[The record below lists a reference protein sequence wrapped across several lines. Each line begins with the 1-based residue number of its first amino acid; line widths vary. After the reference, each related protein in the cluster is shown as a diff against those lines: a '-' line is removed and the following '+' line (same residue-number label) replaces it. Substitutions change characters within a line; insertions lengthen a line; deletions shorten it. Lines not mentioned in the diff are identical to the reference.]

1 MGIPVREGGKA
12 VRFQEKLHEYSK
24 EEIWEEYCGF
34 LTLSTEEFMDI
45 QKRLLTE
52 QMALWS
58 DSALGQS
65 ILKGKK
71 PTTIEEFRSM
81 VPLTTY
87 EDYAPTLLSK
97 QTKALPAEPVLWV
110 QTTWEG
116 GVHPI
121 KNAPYTKGMLDT
133 FQHNVISCLVLATSK
148 NKGDFDIS
156 VTDHMLYAL
165 APLPF
170 VTGLLPLVLHEEI
183 DIEYLPAVKDA
194 VNMSFKERNVQGFKL
209 GMKKGIEYFFGLG
222 SVLYYVSQSIT
233 SISGSRKKSLGE
245 LLRSV
250 SPSMLMR
257 SLVAKRTC
265 RRENRDLLPKDLF
278 KLKGFMCAGT
288 DNRCY
293 KADLERMWGV
303 APMEIFAGTEP
314 TCIGC
319 ETWSREGV
327 YFFPD
332 ACFYEFIPEDEM
344 NKNMEDPDY
353 QPRTVLWDEVVP
365 GGIYEI
371 VLTVF
376 KGGAFAR
383 YRVGDV
389 FRCTGIGSRLENNS
403 IPRFQYI
410 DRVPQIID
418 IAGFTRITEKSINQ
432 AIELSRLPIENWTAK
447 KEFTENNRP
456 YLHLYVELQRNN
468 LINSAVSIRIL
479 QDQLGIYFR
488 YLDQDYEDLKKILGV
503 DPLKITMLKCGTFA
517 AYKRKFGNIIRKL
530 NPESCDINDL
540 LTCHQFDSLERRGM
554 LDDWI

>member
-1 MGIPVREGGKA
+1 M
-12 VRFQEKLHEYSK
+12 RFQEKLHQYSK

-34 LTLSTEEFMDI
+34 LTLSTEEFMAI
-45 QKRLLTE
+45 QKRLLLE
-52 QMALWS
+52 QIELWS
-58 DSALGQS
+58 SSGLGQS
-65 ILKGKK
+65 ILKGKY
-71 PTTIEEFRSM
+71 PHTVEEFREM

-97 QTKALPAEPVLWV
+97 QTSALPCDPVLWV

-121 KNAPYTKGMLDT
+121 KTAPYTKGMLET
-133 FQHNVISCLVLATSK
+133 FKHNLMTAMILSTSRK
-148 NKGDFDIS
+148 KGDFDIS

-165 APLPF
+165 APLPY
-170 VTGLLPLVLHEEI
+170 VTGLLPLLFKDEI
-183 DIEYLPAVKDA
+183 DIDFLPSVKDA

-233 SISGSRKKSLGE
+233 SMQSGQKSLKE
-245 LLRSV
+245 KLLGT
-250 SPSMLMR
+250 SPKMMLR
-257 SLVAKRTC
+257 YLIAKKKC
-265 RRENRDLLPKDLF
+265 KKENRELLPKDLF
-278 KLKGFMCAGT
+278 QLKGFMYAGT

-293 KADLERMWGV
+293 KADLEKMWGI

-332 ACFYEFIPEDEM
+332 PCFYEFIPEDELD
-344 NKNMEDPDY
+344 KNIADPNY

-365 GGIYEI
+365 GGIYEL
-371 VLTVF
+371 VLTVL

-389 FRCTGIGSRLENNS
+389 FRCTGIGSQLEGNS

-432 AIELSRLPIENWTAK
+432 AIQLSRLPIAAWTAK
-447 KEFTENNRP
+447 KEFTENYRP
-456 YLHLYVELQRNN
+456 YLHLYVELQRSN
-468 LINSAVSIRIL
+468 LLNSAISIRIL
-479 QDQLGIYFR
+479 QEQLGIYFR

-503 DPLKITMLKCGTFA
+503 DPLKITLLKCGTFEL
-517 AYKRKFGNIIRKL
+517 YEQKYGTTIRTM
-530 NPESCDINDL
+530 NPESCEINDL
-540 LTCHQFDSLERRGM
+540 MACHMYETTGKGAYLN
-554 LDDWI
+554 DWI

>member
-1 MGIPVREGGKA
+1 M
-12 VRFQEKLHEYSK
+12 RFQEKLHEYSK
-24 EEIWEEYCGF
+24 EKIWEEYCGF
-34 LTLSTEEFMDI
+34 LTISPKEFMDI
-45 QKRLLTE
+45 QRRLLLE
-52 QMALWS
+52 QMELWS
-58 DSALGQS
+58 ASTLGQS

-71 PTTIEEFRSM
+71 PTTLAEFREM

-87 EDYAPTLLSK
+87 EDYAPMLLSK
-97 QTKALPAEPVLWV
+97 QTRALPSEPVLWI

-116 GVHPI
+116 GVHPV
-121 KNAPYTKGMLDT
+121 KVAPYTKAMLDT
-133 FQHNVISCLVLATSK
+133 YQHNVMSCLILSTSRK
-148 NKGDFDIS
+148 KGEFDIS

-170 VTGLLPLVLHEEI
+170 ATGLLPLMFKEEI
-183 DIEYLPAVKDA
+183 DIEFLPPVKDA
-194 VNMSFKERNVQGFKL
+194 VRMSFRERNAAGFKL

-222 SVLYYVSQSIT
+222 SVLYYVSQSIG
-233 SISGSRKKSLGE
+233 SVSGGKKRPGE

-250 SPSMLMR
+250 SPAMLMR
-257 SLVAKRTC
+257 VLAAKRRC
-265 RRENRDLLPKDLF
+265 RREKRELLPRDLF

-293 KADLERMWGV
+293 KGELERMWGV

-344 NKNMEDPDY
+344 ERSAADPDY
-353 QPRTVLWDEVVP
+353 QPRTVLWDEVEA
-365 GGIYEI
+365 GGVYEI

-383 YRVGDV
+383 YRVGDM
-389 FRCTGIGSRLENNS
+389 FRCTGIGSQLEGNS

-418 IAGFTRITEKSINQ
+418 IAGFTRITEKSIRQ
-432 AIELSRLPIENWTAK
+432 AIELSRLPIENWVAK
-447 KEFTENNRP
+447 KEFTENDRP
-456 YLHLYVELQRNN
+456 YLHLYVELQRNH
-468 LINSAVSIRIL
+468 LINSAVSLRIL
-479 QDQLGIYFR
+479 HDQLGIYFR

-503 DPLKITMLKCGTFA
+503 DPLKITMLKCGTFS
-517 AYKRKFGNIIRKL
+517 AYEKKFGGSIRRM
-530 NPESCDINDL
+530 NPDGCEISDL
-540 LTCHQFDSLERRGM
+540 MTCHNAEGIERRGD
-554 LDDWI
+554 LDEWI

>member
-1 MGIPVREGGKA
+1 M
-12 VRFQEKLHEYSK
+12 RFQEKLHEYSK
-24 EEIWEEYCGF
+24 EKIWEEYCGF
-34 LTLSTEEFMDI
+34 LTISPKEFMDI
-45 QKRLLTE
+45 QRRLLLE
-52 QMALWS
+52 QMELWS
-58 DSALGQS
+58 ASALGQS

-71 PTTIEEFRSM
+71 PTTLAEFREM

-87 EDYAPTLLSK
+87 EDYAPMLLSK
-97 QTKALPAEPVLWV
+97 QTRTLPAEPVLWI

-116 GVHPI
+116 GVHPV
-121 KNAPYTKGMLDT
+121 KVAPYTKAMLDT
-133 FQHNVISCLVLATSK
+133 YQHNVMSCLILSTSRK
-148 NKGDFDIS
+148 KGEFDIS

-170 VTGLLPLVLHEEI
+170 ATGLLPLMFKEEI
-183 DIEYLPAVKDA
+183 DIEFLPPVKDA
-194 VNMSFKERNVQGFKL
+194 VRMSFRERNAAGFKL

-222 SVLYYVSQSIT
+222 SVLYYVSQSI
-233 SISGSRKKSLGE
+233 GSVGGGKKRLGE

-250 SPSMLMR
+250 SPAMLVR
-257 SLVAKRTC
+257 VLAAKRRC
-265 RRENRDLLPKDLF
+265 KREKRELLPRDLF

-293 KADLERMWGV
+293 KGELERMWGI

-344 NKNMEDPDY
+344 ERSAADPDY
-353 QPRTVLWDEVVP
+353 QPRTVLWDEVEA
-365 GGIYEI
+365 GGVYEI

-383 YRVGDV
+383 YRVGDM
-389 FRCTGIGSRLENNS
+389 FRCTGIGSQLEGNS

-418 IAGFTRITEKSINQ
+418 IAGFTRITEKSIRQ
-432 AIELSRLPIENWTAK
+432 AIELSRLPIENWVAK
-447 KEFTENNRP
+447 KEFTENDRP
-456 YLHLYVELQRNN
+456 YLHLYVELQRNH
-468 LINSAVSIRIL
+468 LINSAVSLRIL
-479 QDQLGIYFR
+479 HDQLGIYFR

-503 DPLKITMLKCGTFA
+503 DPLKITMLKCGTFS
-517 AYKRKFGNIIRKL
+517 AYEKKFGGSIRRM
-530 NPESCDINDL
+530 NPDGCEISDL
-540 LTCHQFDSLERRGM
+540 MTCHNAEGIERRGD
-554 LDDWI
+554 LDEWI

>member
-1 MGIPVREGGKA
+1 M
-12 VRFQEKLHEYSK
+12 RFQEKLHEYSK

-34 LTLSTEEFMDI
+34 LTLSAEEFMDI

-58 DSALGQS
+58 ESALGQS

-121 KNAPYTKGMLDT
+121 KTAPYTKGMLDT
-133 FQHNVISCLVLATSK
+133 FQHNVISCLVLATSRK
-148 NKGDFDIS
+148 KGDFDIS

-293 KADLERMWGV
+293 KADLERMWGI

-332 ACFYEFIPEDEM
+332 SCFYEFIPEDEM
-344 NKNMEDPDY
+344 NKNIEDPNY

-410 DRVPQIID
+410 DRVPQIVD

-517 AYKRKFGNIIRKL
+517 AYKRKYGNIIRKL

>member
-1 MGIPVREGGKA
+1 
-12 VRFQEKLHEYSK
+12 VRFQEKLHEFSK
-24 EEIWEEYCGF
+24 QEIWEEYCGF
-34 LTLSTEEFMDI
+34 LTLSQQEFMDI
-45 QKRLLTE
+45 QKRLLLE
-52 QMALWS
+52 QMELWS
-58 DSALGQS
+58 ESSLGQG

-71 PTTIEEFRSM
+71 PTTIDEFRTM

-97 QTKALPAEPVLWV
+97 QTKALPGEPVLWV

-121 KNAPYTKGMLDT
+121 KVAPYTKGILDT
-133 FQHNVISCLVLATSK
+133 FQHNVMSCLILATSRK
-148 NKGDFDIS
+148 KGEFDIS

-165 APLPF
+165 ASLPY
-170 VTGLLPLVLHEEI
+170 VTGLLPLLCKEEI
-183 DIEYLPAVKDA
+183 DIEFLPPVKEA
-194 VNMSFKERNVQGFKL
+194 VNMSFKERNVQGFRL

-222 SVLYYVSQSIT
+222 SVLYYVSQSLT
-233 SISGSRKKSLGE
+233 STGSGRKKSLKD
-245 LLRSV
+245 LFFSV
-250 SPSMLMR
+250 SPTMLVR
-257 SLVAKRTC
+257 SIVAKRKC
-265 RRENRDLLPKDLF
+265 SKEKRQLLPKDLF
-278 KLKGFMCAGT
+278 KLKAFMYAGT

-293 KADLERMWGV
+293 KADLEEMWGIT
-303 APMEIFAGTEP
+303 PMEVFAGTEP

-344 NKNMEDPDY
+344 FKNMEDPSY
-353 QPRTVLWDEVVP
+353 EPGTILWNEVVP
-365 GGIYEI
+365 GGIYEL

-383 YRVGDV
+383 YRVGDM
-389 FRCTGIGSRLENNS
+389 FRCSGIGSQLEGND
-403 IPRFQYI
+403 IPRFQFI

-432 AIELSRLPIENWTAK
+432 AIELSRLPIEDWTAK

-503 DPLKITMLKCGTFA
+503 DPLKITMLKCGTFTS
-517 AYKRKFGNIIRKL
+517 YQRKYGGTIRKM
-530 NPESCDINDL
+530 NPESCEINDL
-540 LTCHQFDSLERRGM
+540 LACHQSDSLKRRGVS
-554 LDDWI
+554 DDWV

>member
-1 MGIPVREGGKA
+1 M
-12 VRFQEKLHEYSK
+12 RFQEKLHEYSK

-34 LTLSTEEFMDI
+34 LTLSTDEFMKI
-45 QKRLLTE
+45 QKRLLLE
-52 QMALWS
+52 QMELWS
-58 DSALGQS
+58 SSGLGQS
-65 ILKGKK
+65 ILKGKC
-71 PTTIEEFRSM
+71 PRTIEEFREM

-97 QTKALPAEPVLWV
+97 QVSALPGAPVLWV

-121 KNAPYTKGMLDT
+121 KVAPYTKAMLDT
-133 FQHNVISCLVLATSK
+133 FKHNVMSCLILATSRE
-148 NKGDFDIS
+148 KGEFDIS

-165 APLPF
+165 APMPF
-170 VTGLLPLVLHEEI
+170 VTGLLPLLFEDEI
-183 DIEYLPAVKDA
+183 DIEFLPSVKEAVH
-194 VNMSFKERNVQGFKL
+194 MSFKERNVQGFKM

-222 SVLYYVSQSIT
+222 SVLYYVSQSVGAMT
-233 SISGSRKKSLGE
+233 SGRKKSLRE
-245 LLRSV
+245 HLESTTPR
-250 SPSMLMR
+250 MMARYLM
-257 SLVAKRTC
+257 AKKKC
-265 RRENRDLLPKDLF
+265 RRENRELLPKDLF
-278 KLKGFMCAGT
+278 QLKGFMCAGT

-293 KADLERMWGV
+293 KADLERMWGIS
-303 APMEIFAGTEP
+303 PMEIFAGTEP

-344 NKNMEDPDY
+344 DKNIADPSY
-353 QPRTVLWDEVVP
+353 QPHTVLWDEVLP
-365 GGIYEI
+365 GGVYEI
-371 VLTVF
+371 VLTVL

-389 FRCTGIGSRLENNS
+389 FRCIGIGSQLENNQ

-432 AIELSRLPIENWTAK
+432 AIELSRLPIAAWTAK

-456 YLHLYVELQRNN
+456 YLHLYVELERSN

-503 DPLKITMLKCGTFA
+503 DPLKITLLKCGTFE
-517 AYKRKFGNIIRKL
+517 AYQRKYGAPIRTM
-530 NPESCDINDL
+530 NPESCEINDL
-540 LTCHQFDSLERRGM
+540 LICHRIDSVGKGDLLNE
-554 LDDWI
+554 WI

>member
-1 MGIPVREGGKA
+1 M
-12 VRFQEKLHEYSK
+12 RFQEKLHEYSK

-34 LTLSTEEFMDI
+34 LTLTTEEFMGI
-45 QKRLLTE
+45 QKRLLLE
-52 QMALWS
+52 QMEMWS
-58 DSALGQS
+58 SSALGQS

-71 PTTIEEFRSM
+71 PQTIEEFRSM
-81 VPLTTY
+81 VPLTNY
-87 EDYAPTLLSK
+87 EDYAPMLLSK
-97 QTKALPAEPVLWV
+97 QTKALPGEPVIWIK
-110 QTTWEG
+110 TTWEG

-121 KNAPYTKGMLDT
+121 KIAPYTKGMLDT
-133 FQHNVISCLVLATSK
+133 FKHNIVSCMILSTSRK
-148 NKGDFDIS
+148 KGEFNVS

-165 APLPF
+165 APLPY
-170 VTGLLPLVLHEEI
+170 VTGLLPLLLQDEI
-183 DIEYLPAVKDA
+183 DIEFLPSVKDA
-194 VNMSFKERNVQGFKL
+194 VNMTFAERNVQGFRL

-222 SVLYYVSQSIT
+222 SVLYYVSQGISSMRGGSSGKGGLKGLLS
-233 SISGSRKKSLGE
+233 SISPRMMLRYLIAKKNCRK
-245 LLRSV
+245 
-250 SPSMLMR
+250 
-257 SLVAKRTC
+257 
-265 RRENRDLLPKDLF
+265 ENRELLPKDLF
-278 KLKGFMCAGT
+278 QLKSFMCAGT

-293 KADLERMWGV
+293 KDDLERMWGV
-303 APMEIFAGTEP
+303 TPMELFAGTEP

-344 NKNMEDPDY
+344 NKNIDNPDY
-353 QPRTVLWDEVVP
+353 QPRTILWDEVVP

-389 FRCTGIGSRLENNS
+389 FRCTGIGSKLENNN

-432 AIELSRLPIENWTAK
+432 AIDLSRLPIETWTAK
-447 KEFTENNRP
+447 KEFSENNRP
-456 YLHLYVELQRNN
+456 YLHLYVELKRDH
-468 LINSAVSIRIL
+468 LINSAVSIHIL

-488 YLDQDYEDLKKILGV
+488 YLDQDYEDLKKILGI
-503 DPLKITMLKCGTFA
+503 DPLKITMMKCGTFA
-517 AYKRKFGNIIRKL
+517 AYNRKFGKSIRKI
-530 NPESCDINDL
+530 NPDGCEINELLVCHQSNNADLGGAIND
-540 LTCHQFDSLERRGM
+540 
-554 LDDWI
+554 WI

>member
-1 MGIPVREGGKA
+1 M
-12 VRFQEKLHEYSK
+12 RFQEKLHEYSK

-52 QMALWS
+52 QMELWS
-58 DSALGQS
+58 SSALGQS

-87 EDYAPTLLSK
+87 EDYAPILLSK
-97 QTKALPAEPVLWV
+97 QTKALPGEPVLWV

-121 KNAPYTKGMLDT
+121 KVAPYTKGILDT
-133 FQHNVISCLVLATSK
+133 FQHNVMSCLVLATSRE
-148 NKGDFDIS
+148 KGDFDIS

-165 APLPF
+165 APLPV
-170 VTGLLPLVLHEEI
+170 VTGLLPLLCKEEI
-183 DIEYLPAVKDA
+183 DIEFLPPVKDA

-233 SISGSRKKSLGE
+233 SIGGNRKKSLWE
-245 LLRSV
+245 KLSSV
-250 SPSMLMR
+250 SPAMMMR
-257 SLVAKRTC
+257 AIVARRTC
-265 RRENRDLLPKDLF
+265 RKENRDLLPKDLF
-278 KLKGFMCAGT
+278 KLKAFMYAGT

-303 APMEIFAGTEP
+303 TPMELFAGTEP

-344 NKNMEDPDY
+344 NKNMDDPNY

-365 GGIYEI
+365 GGVYEI

-389 FRCTGIGSRLENNS
+389 FRCTGIGSQLENNT

-503 DPLKITMLKCGTFA
+503 DPLKITMLKCGTFG
-517 AYKRKFGNIIRKL
+517 AYKQKFGSTVRKM
-530 NPESCDINDL
+530 NPESCEINDL
-540 LTCHQFDSLERRGM
+540 MTCHQFDSLERRGM
-554 LDDWI
+554 MDEWI

>member
-1 MGIPVREGGKA
+1 

-24 EEIWEEYCGF
+24 QELWEEYCGF
-34 LTLSTEEFMDI
+34 LTLSQQEFMDI
-45 QKRLLTE
+45 QKRLLLE
-52 QMALWS
+52 QMELWS
-58 DSALGQS
+58 GSSLGQS

-71 PTTIEEFRSM
+71 PATIEEFRSM

-87 EDYAPTLLSK
+87 EDYAPMLLSR
-97 QTKALPAEPVLWV
+97 QTKSLPGEPVLWV

-116 GVHPI
+116 GVHPV
-121 KNAPYTKGMLDT
+121 KVAPYTKGILDT
-133 FQHNVISCLVLATSK
+133 FQHNVMSCLILATSRK
-148 NKGDFDIS
+148 KGDFDIS

-165 APLPF
+165 ASLPY
-170 VTGLLPLVLHEEI
+170 VTGLLPLLFKEEI
-183 DIEYLPAVKDA
+183 DIEFLPAVRDA
-194 VNMSFKERNVQGFKL
+194 VNMSFKERNVQGFRM

-222 SVLYYVSQSIT
+222 SVLYYVSQSLT
-233 SISGSRKKSLGE
+233 LSGSGRKKGIRD
-245 LLRSV
+245 LLFNM
-250 SPSMLMR
+250 SPTMLIR
-257 SLVAKRTC
+257 SLTAKRKC
-265 RRENRDLLPKDLF
+265 SKEKRQILPKDLF
-278 KLKGFMCAGT
+278 KLKAFMYAGT

-293 KADLERMWGV
+293 KADLERMWGIT
-303 APMEIFAGTEP
+303 PMEVFAGTEP

-332 ACFYEFIPEDEM
+332 SCFYEFIPEDEM
-344 NKNMEDPDY
+344 NKSMENPEY
-353 QPRTVLWDEVVP
+353 QPRTVLWNEVVP

-389 FRCTGIGSRLENNS
+389 FRCSGIGSQTEGNE

-432 AIELSRLPIENWTAK
+432 AIELSRLPIEEWTAK

-456 YLHLYVELQRNN
+456 YLHLYVELQRSN

-503 DPLKITMLKCGTFA
+503 DPLKITMLKCGTFT
-517 AYKRKFGNIIRKL
+517 AYKQKYGITIRKM
-530 NPESCDINDL
+530 NPESCEINDL
-540 LTCHQFDSLERRGM
+540 LACHQSDSPKRRGIS
-554 LDDWI
+554 DDWV